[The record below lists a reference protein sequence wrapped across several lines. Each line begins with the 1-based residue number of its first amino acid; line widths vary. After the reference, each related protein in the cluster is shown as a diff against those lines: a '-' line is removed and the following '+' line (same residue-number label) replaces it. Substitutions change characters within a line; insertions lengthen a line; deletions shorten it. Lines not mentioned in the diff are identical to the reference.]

1 MPTTSLANEERS
13 KKDIRS
19 MLTRV
24 DDFRVLQEQL
34 LAGVAHSHHQVRVD
48 VDLLQLFDERELAT
62 VILLATR
69 FLEGD
74 A

>member
-1 MPTTSLANEERS
+1 
-13 KKDIRS
+13 

-34 LAGVAHSHHQVRVD
+34 LAGIAHSHHQVGVD
-48 VDLLQLFDERELAT
+48 VDLLQLFDQRQLAT

-69 FLEGD
+69 FLEGN